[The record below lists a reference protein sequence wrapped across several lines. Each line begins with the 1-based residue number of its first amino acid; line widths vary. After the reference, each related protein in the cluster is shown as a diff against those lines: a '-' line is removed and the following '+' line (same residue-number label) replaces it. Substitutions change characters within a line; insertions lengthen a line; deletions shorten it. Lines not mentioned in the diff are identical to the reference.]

1 MVMKNLTDDLVRT
14 LKFTIS
20 AVLCAA
26 MAIGVSSARAADAD
40 VTGLVPTIWWDFE
53 TQPDASELPG
63 ANKGS
68 ASISFKGGGD
78 PNYEKAVVTNGW
90 ALDTSASTPYS
101 SNNNS
106 FSTAGGAF
114 TVSLVMNLGSTPGG
128 ITLNLCNETGNKD
141 LIVRRGSDEG
151 SLVIGLGPH
160 KAASTQFLN
169 ATFADGDKAFHLV
182 SVVFRDTGTELYVDG
197 ALADSTASATL
208 WSASGCASRLQF
220 GSHLGNPKGDEAMYG
235 GLIDDLR
242 IHDAALTPA
251 QIKAIGRDVGLLTD
265 LDFIDIVATGGDI
278 VTKDAFSTSW
288 KLDVAEGRSA
298 EAGLVYGTDAA
309 LSNPTTNAL
318 GAALSAG
325 DYTASLA
332 GLDPGTTYWW
342 KIVAGNGV
350 NWAETPVSS
359 FRTHDAVD
367 ARNFT
372 KRIPVTV
379 FGYAGT
385 ETLENFPVLVK
396 LAAGEPAGF
405 DYGDCATDGS
415 DLRFAA
421 ADGTMLS
428 HEVESWNPNG
438 TSYVWVKVP
447 ALAGTATAF
456 DLFYGADPATLPA
469 VDPTDVW
476 TRYAVVIHGGDELKN
491 AVGNGLGVAAGSEH
505 VKADGGAG
513 MAGGGIRKAEYN
525 SVGVNVD
532 EPSPKLS
539 DAGRFSVSGWFKR
552 DGKGGNNNNGTHI
565 LMANRKSWRD
575 NGEGFAVL
583 TETGS
588 RLSVSY
594 KGGHTWTTGTNLVS
608 AGFAPGE
615 WGHVAFSYD
624 KPGLRLVSYLNGIQ
638 DNESDSPKNLEN
650 SDSTLAYWTFGSF
663 GNNST
668 VDCFR
673 GDMDELRVFNGFA
686 SGDWIRAEHDTV
698 ADPASFVSLSPAELN
713 DLDLPRFGA
722 FSASDE
728 NGVVTF
734 SIALDR
740 PAFGGEVPTSVS
752 VFYGTDGEKWTELSL
767 GATNETSTLSG
778 TASGLT
784 GNVRYLWYAVASA
797 TQGDEDKTATSTQ
810 RYFVSNVVEPAGA
823 YKSFKATVDWDGEPV
838 ANVPVLLRISETAIT
853 GFDYDDVTES
863 RFEILGAD
871 GHLLPYEID
880 TWNTDGESLV
890 WVLLP
895 DYRDGA
901 TFTVRYGAPFANT
914 PIPSSNIWAGYKG
927 VWHMNSVDPADSTS
941 SGFNGTHTTDNLSV
955 VSGAIGS
962 AVNVPRKDNVDG
974 ISCGQVI
981 PNSELTDG
989 FTVAGWCR
997 PMQYGSMGDG
1007 AAMFGKKDFISV
1019 RIKDATHVIV
1029 TTPTVENLE
1038 MSLASGVL
1046 PAVGEWWHFAVTF
1059 KMKTANNGLNFY
1071 VNGQLAYSRGAGDI
1085 ADKTGTTELFL
1096 GNNQWKQAF
1105 KGDLDE
1111 MRLSAGIRSA
1121 NEIAAEY
1128 HAMADAGAI
1137 SFSSVSSSDISGLIL
1152 GIPSVA
1158 GNPDGSFT
1166 VSVEVSENTPASIV
1180 CIVGETEVAMTT
1192 SGASLP
1198 AIYTATFSQLV
1209 TGTHVATVRATAT
1222 SGTVVS
1228 STCPTAFHAGSLTIV
1243 KQSDADE
1250 ITLLPG
1256 VFRVARAD
1264 ADATGLPALTFD
1276 VAFSGPGLAAIVEP
1290 TVASLTI
1297 PAGAASVDISV
1308 TPIYTTEVDADVALT
1323 LSVSGAFVGT
1333 PSSGSITIVNAT
1345 YNPAVRY
1352 VATTGDDANHGGT
1365 PESPKKTIGAAVDS
1379 LASISQTLPCTVHVA
1394 PGIYT
1399 LVHETDNPIVVTNA
1413 IRIVGDG
1420 TTPENVIVQRTE
1432 RASANSSSF
1441 RSYHDCS
1448 LFHLNHPDALVAN
1461 LVMNYGSAHQPATDT
1476 TAGSAW
1482 IGADGG
1488 TISNCVV
1495 RGGQTTH
1502 PYAVTPGILVVGPGL
1517 VTHCVITN
1525 NVGTSRMETS
1535 WGNTMRGNAVVLKGA
1550 GSRLE
1555 NCLIRDNRS
1564 EVEGGTDSDKTS
1576 TVCAQSTASIVNC
1589 TIIGNRA
1596 RNCGGVLADGTGVTV
1611 QNCVIAGNVDVGATA
1626 DNPNWMGSG
1635 TFLSCATDDAIA
1647 INENCFTG
1655 TASSFFKDYANGD
1668 YTPMSGGPL
1677 VNKGTNYEGMA
1688 SVDLAGNPRKAGKR
1702 IDIGCYEAQSSP
1714 LMIIV
1719 R

>member
-1 MVMKNLTDDLVRT
+1 MKNLTDNFVRT

-26 MAIGVSSARAADAD
+26 MAIGVSSARAADA
-40 VTGLVPTIWWDFE
+40 VE
-53 TQPDASELPG
+53 
-63 ANKGS
+63 
-68 ASISFKGGGD
+68 
-78 PNYEKAVVTNGW
+78 
-90 ALDTSASTPYS
+90 
-101 SNNNS
+101 
-106 FSTAGGAF
+106 
-114 TVSLVMNLGSTPGG
+114 
-128 ITLNLCNETGNKD
+128 
-141 LIVRRGSDEG
+141 
-151 SLVIGLGPH
+151 
-160 KAASTQFLN
+160 
-169 ATFADGDKAFHLV
+169 
-182 SVVFRDTGTELYVDG
+182 
-197 ALADSTASATL
+197 
-208 WSASGCASRLQF
+208 
-220 GSHLGNPKGDEAMYG
+220 
-235 GLIDDLR
+235 
-242 IHDAALTPA
+242 
-251 QIKAIGRDVGLLTD
+251 
-265 LDFIDIVATGGDI
+265 
-278 VTKDAFSTSW
+278 
-288 KLDVAEGRSA
+288 
-298 EAGLVYGTDAA
+298 
-309 LSNPTTNAL
+309 
-318 GAALSAG
+318 
-325 DYTASLA
+325 
-332 GLDPGTTYWW
+332 
-342 KIVAGNGV
+342 
-350 NWAETPVSS
+350 
-359 FRTHDAVD
+359 

-379 FGYAGT
+379 SGYAGT

-428 HEVESWNPNG
+428 HEIESWNPNG

-456 DLFYGADPATLPA
+456 DLFYGANPDTLPA

-476 TRYAVVIHGGDELKN
+476 TRYAVVIHGGDVLKN
-491 AVGNGLGVAAGSEH
+491 AVGNGLAVAAGSAS
-505 VKADGGAG
+505 VSANPAAG

-583 TETGS
+583 TETGK

-638 DNESDSPKNLEN
+638 DNESDSPNNLVNTDEN
-650 SDSTLAYWTFGSF
+650 LAYWTFGSL

-686 SGDWIRAEHDTV
+686 SADWIKAEYDSV

-734 SIALDR
+734 SVALDR
-740 PAFGGEVPTSVS
+740 PAFGGAAPTSVS
-752 VFYGTDGEKWTELSL
+752 VFYGTDGEHWTELAL
-767 GATNETSTLSG
+767 GSTNAVGTLTG

-838 ANVPVLLRISETAIT
+838 ANVPVLLRISESAIS

-863 RFEILGAD
+863 RFEILDAD
-871 GHLLPYEID
+871 GSLLPYEID

-914 PIPSSNIWAGYKG
+914 PIPSTNIWAEYKG
-927 VWHMNSVDPADSTS
+927 VWHMNSVDPADASA
-941 SGFNGTHTTDNLSV
+941 SGNGGT
-955 VSGAIGS
+955 AAGS
-962 AVNVPRKDNVDG
+962 AAVAAGPFGTALSLLTANDFV
-974 ISCGQVI
+974 SCGTAL
-981 PNSELTDG
+981 PNSSLAAG
-989 FTVAGWCR
+989 FTVQGWAN
-997 PMQYGSMGDG
+997 PSSVSGKS
-1007 AAMFGKKDFISV
+1007 AMFAKKQFISV
-1019 RIKDATHVIV
+1019 RIENGGFVV
-1029 TTPTVENLE
+1029 TTPNVQNHNSISAQIAAGTWFHWA
-1038 MSLASGVL
+1038 M
-1046 PAVGEWWHFAVTF
+1046 TF
-1059 KMKTANNGLNFY
+1059 VPGAGGLRFY
-1071 VNGQLAYSRGAGDI
+1071 VNGNLVNTQNASSFKDAAGSTEMWLGRNEWGEAY
-1085 ADKTGTTELFL
+1085 L
-1096 GNNQWKQAF
+1096 GL
-1105 KGDLDE
+1105 LDE

-1137 SFSSVSSSDISGLIL
+1137 SFSSVSSSDISVPVL
-1152 GIPSVA
+1152 GTPSVA

-1250 ITLLPG
+1250 GTLSPG
-1256 VFRVARAD
+1256 VFRVSRAD

-1276 VAFSGPGLAAIVEP
+1276 VAYSGEGVAAVVP
-1290 TVASLTI
+1290 NGTTVTI
-1297 PAGAASVDISV
+1297 PAGVAYVDISIV
-1308 TPIYTTEVDADVALT
+1308 PAITEDINHDVSLFLT
-1323 LSVSGAFVGT
+1323 VSGDNISEV
-1333 PSSGSITIVNAT
+1333 SSVEMTVINAP
-1345 YNPAVRY
+1345 YNPAIRY
-1352 VATTGDDANHGGT
+1352 VATTGSDENHGGT
-1365 PESPKKTIGAAVDS
+1365 PEFPKKSIAAAVASLDS
-1379 LASISQTLPCTVHVA
+1379 VAQSQVCAVHVA
-1394 PGIYT
+1394 SGTYT
-1399 LVHETDNPIVVTNA
+1399 MPIQTDDPVTVTNA
-1413 IRIVGDG
+1413 IRIIGAG
-1420 TTPENVIVQRTE
+1420 ETPEEVIVTRDS

-1461 LVMNYGSAHQPATDT
+1461 LVMNYGSAYQPRTDT

-1495 RGGQTTH
+1495 RGGQTGH

-1525 NVGTSRMETS
+1525 NVGTSAMEAS
-1535 WGNTMRGNAVVLKGA
+1535 WANTMLGNAVVLKGA

-1564 EVEGGTDSDKTS
+1564 GVEGGTGSDKTS
-1576 TVCAQSTASIVNC
+1576 TVCAQSTASIANC

-1596 RNCGGVLADGTGVTV
+1596 RYCGGVFVNADGVTV

-1655 TASSFFKDYANGD
+1655 RAAEFFKDYAHGV

-1677 VNKGTNYEGMA
+1677 VKKGVDSGGMA
-1688 SVDLAGNPRKAGKR
+1688 AVDLAGNPRKAGKR
-1702 IDIGCYEAQSSP
+1702 IDIGCYEAQSSS